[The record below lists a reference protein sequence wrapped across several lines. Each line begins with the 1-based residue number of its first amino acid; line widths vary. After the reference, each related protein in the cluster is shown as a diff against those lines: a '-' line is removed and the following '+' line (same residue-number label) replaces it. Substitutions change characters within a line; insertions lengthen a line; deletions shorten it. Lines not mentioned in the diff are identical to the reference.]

1 MPSLFQCR
9 LLASP
14 HAGRALAFT
23 FDTCFHAP
31 MGPAHTSGGFEK
43 ECRINAADIPSRVR
57 ERRSLPVV
65 MDSAPIHSLSME
77 PPANVSTLIPLS
89 PRTLSVNSRCPASRH
104 AIQLGEDLMP
114 GVRLRASPPAAGTW

>member
-14 HAGRALAFT
+14 QVGRAFALT

-31 MGPAHTSGGFEK
+31 MGPVHTSGGFAK
-43 ECRINAADIPSRVR
+43 ECRMSAADNPSRVSD
-57 ERRSLPVV
+57 RRPLPASI
-65 MDSAPIHSLSME
+65 DSPPIHNLSTD
-77 PPANVSTLIPLS
+77 PPESVSTLIPLS

-104 AIQLGEDLMP
+104 AIQLGEVFMP
-114 GVRLRASPPAAGTW
+114 GVRLRASPPAAGT